1 MEDGV
6 GHFSEY
12 DEVFPCHYMTFLI
25 CSSYLTTWPPWQHLY
40 TCTSPTPTILCT
52 YTTYYWIYFFQSN
65 SFYSDTLIILQIITC
80 TPPAFPLLCSTLFCC
95 HGIRCILLCN
105 IVQLFI
111 FVPEFIC
118 CLTEPETL
126 PVSCVTILLSS
137 LLVDIFNLT
146 DIHVTL
152 IICYCV
158 ILKTSNYWY
167 LFNN

>member
-1 MEDGV
+1 
-6 GHFSEY
+6 
-12 DEVFPCHYMTFLI
+12 MTALVHMYQ
-25 CSSYLTTWPPWQHLY
+25 SNSYNTLY
-40 TCTSPTPTILCT
+40 IYNILLD
-52 YTTYYWIYFFQSN
+52 IFFQSN

-80 TPPAFPLLCSTLFCC
+80 TPPAFPLLCSTVLLPW
-95 HGIRCILLCN
+95 IRCILLCN

-111 FVPEFIC
+111 FLPEVIC
-118 CLTEPETL
+118 CLTEPEPL